1 MKKYLIVAA
10 GAVAMSA
17 AVGVQAADLEA
28 GKATYQT
35 CVTCHGPAAQGQAI
49 FPALT
54 GKDADYL
61 ADKLTRYR
69 AGEQVGPNTPLMAP
83 HASGLSDEDIANV
96 SAYIAEEFN

>member
-1 MKKYLIVAA
+1 MKKYLIIAA
-10 GAVAMSA
+10 GVVALSTGA
-17 AVGVQAADLEA
+17 AIQAADLEA
-28 GKATYQT
+28 GKATYQP
-35 CVTCHGPAAQGQAI
+35 CVACHGPAAQGQAI

-61 ADKLTRYR
+61 SDKLTRYR

>member
-10 GAVAMSA
+10 GVVAISTGA
-17 AVGVQAADLEA
+17 SLQATDLEA
-28 GKATYQT
+28 GKAAYQT
-35 CVTCHGPAAQGQAI
+35 CITCHGPAAQGQAI

-69 AGEQVGPNTPLMAP
+69 AGEQVGPNTALMAP
-83 HASGLSDEDIANV
+83 HASALSDEDIANV
-96 SAYIAEEFN
+96 SAYIAQEFN